1 MNKNYI
7 KNNQVKFRENNKNY
21 IIYNLQ
27 TRILINLSIELFE
40 FWKNIEN
47 IEKYLEEKKI
57 SNTSVDNIIETLL
70 FYNLIKEEKRR

>member
-47 IEKYLEEKKI
+47 IEKYLEEK
-57 SNTSVDNIIETLL
+57 NIKYLCRQ
-70 FYNLIKEEKRR
+70 YNRDSIIL

>member
-40 FWKNIEN
+40 FGKNIEN

>member
-57 SNTSVDNIIETLL
+57 SNASVDNIIETLL
-70 FYNLIKEEKRR
+70 FYNLIKDEKRR

>member
-40 FWKNIEN
+40 FWKNIE
-47 IEKYLEEKKI
+47 KYLQEKKI